1 MKRFLLLLLLF
12 FPISVLA
19 LEMPEIK
26 SSKAI
31 IYDLTSDEIILEK
44 NSEETT
50 SIASLTKI
58 LTTITAIE
66 NIQDLEEEVVV
77 TSNMLAGI
85 YWNASVAG
93 LKVGDVVTY
102 RDLLY
107 ASMLPSGADATK
119 VLAISITGSVDAFVD
134 KMNELAQ
141 SIGMTNSHFVNVTG
155 LDINNHYSTVKDVLV
170 LLKYAL
176 DNELFKEIYT
186 TREYILTNGLKVE
199 STLNLYLKKKD
210 YDTSRILGSK
220 TGYTDNAGTC
230 LSSLVNVQ
238 SHDMLIITVGAP
250 FDKEV
255 QYNLT
260 DNLDLIDYM
269 DTHYIAEL
277 PVISEDSVPFQ
288 LTLKNRNITINYEF
302 IIAGV
307 VIIILFPI
315 LVIPKKSKRVK
326 RK

>member
-1 MKRFLLLLLLF
+1 MVKRFLFLLLVI
-12 FPISVLA
+12 FPMSVMA

-31 IYDLTSDEIILEK
+31 IYDLTSNEVILEK
-44 NSEETT
+44 NSEEQT

-66 NIQDLEEEVVV
+66 NIQDLEEKVVV
-77 TSNMLAGI
+77 TSDMLAGI

-119 VLAISITGSVDAFVD
+119 VLAISITGSVNAFVA

-141 SIGMTNSHFVNVTG
+141 NIGMTNSHFVNVTG
-155 LDINNHYSTVKDVLV
+155 LDINNHYSTVQDVLT

-176 DNELFKEIYT
+176 DNDLFKEIYT

-199 STLNLYLKKKD
+199 STLNLYLKKRD
-210 YDTSRILGSK
+210 YDISRILGSK
-220 TGYTDNAGTC
+220 TGYTDKAGTC
-230 LSSLVNVQ
+230 LSSLINLQ
-238 SHDMLIITVGAP
+238 NHDMLIITVGAP

-277 PVISEDSVPFQ
+277 PVVSEDAVPFH
-288 LTLKNRNITINYEF
+288 LTLKNSDIIVNYEF
-302 IIAGV
+302 VIAGA
-307 VIIILFPI
+307 IIIIVFPI
-315 LVIPKKSKRVK
+315 IVMRLKKQ
-326 RK
+326 